1 MKKTLVAIAAAALM
15 AATLTGCS
23 AGPSKLQAVY
33 ESCGLSEGSTIGD
46 NGTTLSID
54 TMGDTDYV
62 GASITDLM
70 CVLDDPDLGV
80 PDYVTQAVLETRAI
94 DGRQNEEFDGIT
106 MAWAYHPDDGMSI
119 TFHKK

>member
-1 MKKTLVAIAAAALM
+1 MKKIVIAIATATFV

-23 AGPSKLQAVY
+23 TGPSKLEAVY
-33 ESCGLSEGSTIGD
+33 ESCGLSDGSSIGD
-46 NGTTLSID
+46 NGATLSID
-54 TMGDTDYV
+54 TMGETEYV

-80 PDYVTQAVLETRAI
+80 PDYITQAVLETRAI
-94 DGRQNEEFDGIT
+94 DGRQNDEFDEIT
-106 MAWAYHPDDGMSI
+106 MSWSYHPDNGMSL